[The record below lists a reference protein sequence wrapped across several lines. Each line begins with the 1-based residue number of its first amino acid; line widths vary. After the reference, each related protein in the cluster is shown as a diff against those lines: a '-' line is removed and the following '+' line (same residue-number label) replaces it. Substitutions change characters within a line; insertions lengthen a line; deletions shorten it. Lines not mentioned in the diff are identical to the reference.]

1 MNNFTVYSNG
11 GYDEITGNPYNHL
24 VEIKP
29 LLFPCVIDT
38 CLNLVPKFILQIRGG
53 GGEKKKKT
61 KN

>member
-11 GYDEITGNPYNHL
+11 GYDEIKGNPYNHL

-38 CLNLVPKFILQIRGG
+38 CLNLVPKFILQIRG
-53 GGEKKKKT
+53 EKQNKYRLT
-61 KN
+61 H

>member
-53 GGEKKKKT
+53 GG
-61 KN
+61 